1 MTANLS
7 KAIEKNTKAVTKVAL
22 RLLSIS
28 RAFYTLNMTEQANEH
43 FDLAI
48 NLLTNSYILNES
60 FNKYL
65 KDN

>member
-1 MTANLS
+1 MTAKLS
-7 KAIEKNTKAVTKVAL
+7 KAIQKNTKAITKTAL
-22 RLLSIS
+22 ILLSVS
-28 RAFYTLNMTEQANEH
+28 KDFYTLNMVEQADKH

-48 NLLTNSYILNES
+48 NLLISSYELNES